1 MKKSIIISGLI
12 TGLLVTGVS
21 IPLQAGPDHEH
32 KHRHSH
38 GAEHQGKYDGK
49 RLNMKRMM
57 RAFSRL
63 ELSEEQRKEIKTVFK
78 QGFEDNKPKREE
90 MHTLKQQIKGLKQAE
105 VVDEQALRATAI
117 GIANLRTD
125 MMLANL
131 QNRKKIE
138 ALLSE
143 SQLQKL
149 QEMKEKRKQR
159 RSAD

>member
-1 MKKSIIISGLI
+1 MKKSFIISSLL
-12 TGLLVTGVS
+12 TGLLVVAIS
-21 IPLQAGPDHEH
+21 NSALAGPNHEH
-32 KHRHSH
+32 KHRHAH
-38 GAEHQGKYDGK
+38 GYDQHSQFDAR

-63 ELSEEQRKEIKTVFK
+63 ELSEEQKAEIKSVFK

-90 MHTLKQQIKGLKQAE
+90 IHTLREQIRDLKDAE
-105 VVDEQALRATAI
+105 VIDEQALRATAI
-117 GIANLRTD
+117 SIANLRTD

-138 ALLSE
+138 GLLSQ

-149 QEMKEKRKQR
+149 QEMKAKRKQR
-159 RSAD
+159 RAEE